1 MERDRSPGRTRATI
15 RPGAVKTHTLW
26 QVRESFLIDYDAS
39 LADRS
44 ESSMNHGYVLGVS
57 VLAVSLGF
65 APGVVGAKTSSISAA
80 TPPQIRELYR
90 ALIEAENNHDI
101 EKVRAMVW
109 DSPEALFVAKTKT
122 AAEGNWAG
130 FWGKEIVVEH
140 IQDLFTGTFRID
152 PDYSKEKIALLAPT
166 VAETYIPVEISVAY
180 AGQSGTPKPFL
191 MIIEWVRVSSGAW
204 KMATDIALPI
214 PPPPK

>member
-1 MERDRSPGRTRATI
+1 
-15 RPGAVKTHTLW
+15 
-26 QVRESFLIDYDAS
+26 
-39 LADRS
+39 
-44 ESSMNHGYVLGVS
+44 MNHRYVLGAS
-57 VLAVSLGF
+57 ALAGSLMF
-65 APGVVGAKTSSISAA
+65 APGYVGAHTSSVSPAMQS
-80 TPPQIRELYR
+80 QIRELYR
-90 ALIEAENNHDI
+90 TLIEAENSHDI

-130 FWGKEIVVEH
+130 FWGKEVVVAH
-140 IQDLFTGTFRID
+140 LQDLFVGTFRID

-166 VAETYIPVEISVAY
+166 VAETYVPVDISVAY

-191 MIIEWVRVSSGAW
+191 MIIEWVRLPSGHW
-204 KMATDIALPI
+204 KMATDIALPV

>member
-1 MERDRSPGRTRATI
+1 M
-15 RPGAVKTHTLW
+15 
-26 QVRESFLIDYDAS
+26 
-39 LADRS
+39 
-44 ESSMNHGYVLGVS
+44 
-57 VLAVSLGF
+57 F
-65 APGVVGAKTSSISAA
+65 APGFVGAKTSSISPAMQS
-80 TPPQIRELYR
+80 QIRELYR
-90 ALIEAENNHDI
+90 TLIEAENSHDI

-122 AAEGNWAG
+122 VAEGNWAG
-130 FWGKEIVVEH
+130 FWGKEVVVAH
-140 IQDLFTGTFRID
+140 LQDLFAGTFRID

-166 VAETYIPVEISVAY
+166 VAQTYVPVNISVAY

-191 MIIEWVRVSSGAW
+191 MIIEWVRLPSGDW

>member
-1 MERDRSPGRTRATI
+1 M
-15 RPGAVKTHTLW
+15 
-26 QVRESFLIDYDAS
+26 
-39 LADRS
+39 
-44 ESSMNHGYVLGVS
+44 
-57 VLAVSLGF
+57 F
-65 APGVVGAKTSSISAA
+65 APGFVGAQTSSV
-80 TPPQIRELYR
+80 TPGMQSQIGELYR
-90 ALIEAENNHDI
+90 TLIEAENSHDI

-122 AAEGNWAG
+122 VAEGNWAG
-130 FWGKEIVVEH
+130 FWGKEVVVAH
-140 IQDLFTGTFRID
+140 LQDLFAGTFRID

-166 VAETYIPVEISVAY
+166 VAQTYVPVNISVAY

-191 MIIEWVRVSSGAW
+191 MIIEWVRLPSGDW

>member
-1 MERDRSPGRTRATI
+1 MNHRYVLG
-15 RPGAVKTHTLW
+15 
-26 QVRESFLIDYDAS
+26 AS
-39 LADRS
+39 LAGTL
-44 ESSMNHGYVLGVS
+44 M
-57 VLAVSLGF
+57 F
-65 APGVVGAKTSSISAA
+65 APGFVGAQTSSISRALQS
-80 TPPQIRELYR
+80 QIRELYR
-90 ALIEAENNHDI
+90 TLIEAENGHDI

-130 FWGKEIVVEH
+130 FWGKEVVVEH
-140 IQDLFTGTFRID
+140 IQELFAGTFRID
-152 PDYSKEKIALLAPT
+152 PDYSKEKIALLTPT
-166 VAETYIPVEISVAY
+166 VAQTYVPVDISVAY

-191 MIIEWVRVSSGAW
+191 MIIEWVRLPSGDW